1 MNIIN
6 KKIITK
12 AQIIKMCLLIT
23 IKYINNEKTQ
33 TKQWNKCL
41 IRPSIKLFY
50 VKYLLK
56 NVIGS

>member
-23 IKYINNEKTQ
+23 IKYINNEKPQ

-56 NVIGS
+56 ML